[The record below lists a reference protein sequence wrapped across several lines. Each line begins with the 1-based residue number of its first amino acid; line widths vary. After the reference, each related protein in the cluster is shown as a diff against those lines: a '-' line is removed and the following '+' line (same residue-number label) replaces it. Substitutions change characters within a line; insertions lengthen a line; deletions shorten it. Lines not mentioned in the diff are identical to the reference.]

1 MMDKNDLKLQW
12 KELKDKVQNQWD
24 KISEQDFSEIKGDK
38 DKLIETVQEKYNK
51 TKEKAKKEVD
61 SWLDNL

>member
-1 MMDKNDLKLQW
+1 MDKNDLKLQW